1 MISVIGYQ
9 DDVIGFGLIG
19 IAKTIELK
27 KNASKDDV
35 LDALRLVKESNV
47 VIINESLLKKIEGL
61 KERDNFFFV
70 IIPDDFKSA
79 NLDYIEKITRETLGI
94 SMESKK

>member
-19 IAKTIELK
+19 IAKSIELK
-27 KNASKDDV
+27 KTATGDDV
-35 LDALRLVKESNV
+35 LNALDLVKESNV
-47 VIINESLLKKIEGL
+47 VIINESLLKKI
-61 KERDNFFFV
+61 KDSKKKDNFFFV
-70 IIPDDFKSA
+70 IIPENFKSA

-94 SMESKK
+94 SMETKK